1 MESQESVLFELRKA
15 VMLQCNDSLFKKG
28 VITKT
33 QFDLAKEKIVC
44 LKPPRVSA
52 VAEAERAVHFISK
65 EVFA

>member
-1 MESQESVLFELRKA
+1 MDSKESVLFELQKA
-15 VMLQCNDSLFKKG
+15 IMLQYNEKLFQDG

-52 VAEAERAVHFISK
+52 IAEAERAAHFI
-65 EVFA
+65 